1 MMTHPLSP
9 HDQGRAAGRRRWRRA
24 LLGALLLLIVAATG
38 GAAQGPEQ
46 GNRAGIVVDFG
57 DGVVYTSCVDLGA
70 DGQATGEEVLAS
82 AGFDVLIEYS
92 PMGGAVCKIGNQGC
106 NFPGQPC
113 WCECMSSPCV
123 YWSYNH
129 LQNGQWSYSSLG
141 ASSYIVRAGAVEGW
155 AWGAGTVAQGAAPP
169 LYSFDQLCA
178 APTATPTW
186 TAVPTNTPPPTAT
199 WTPWLTNTPL
209 PTATSTW
216 TPIPSS
222 TALAALPSFTPT
234 ATPSGTPSPTPTG
247 TPTATGTATL
257 TPTSSPTTT
266 AVALAA
272 LPDAPLAAAT
282 PTPSDTPPATATPE
296 SVASPEAAA
305 VSQEATPTASAT
317 ATPQAVAAVAPV
329 ARAPSGRYRIDDP
342 ALPPRLDPAAG
353 NAPAWS
359 GDAALVTTT
368 RPDYLALGLCWPA
381 TLLRAR
387 RWGAAFTLARNRRA
401 AITALRARRAGAL
414 PFTVHRSPILGT
426 GEPGSPITD
435 HGWLRARRAGAL
447 PFTVHRSPILG
458 TGEPGSPIT
467 DHGPGGSARWLSG
480 AIYGLTAG
488 IGLLALLHPFIRA
501 AIQPEAGAATAVN
514 TPLMMTVLVALCFLA
529 LLFEV
534 QGQTVSAKVIALL
547 GVLVAINSVLRFVEV
562 SIPGPGGFTP
572 VFFLIMLTGYVF
584 GARLGFL
591 MGALTLLVSALITGG
606 IGPWLPGQMFTAG
619 WMGLL
624 APLAWLLLRLLRGR
638 PGSRRELWLLAV
650 FAGLGGLFFGVVINL
665 WFWPYMV
672 GPADQY
678 WQAGVGLAEAVRR
691 YAVYY
696 VATSLLW
703 DLFAVGGNVLL
714 MLVFG
719 AATLRALRRFRQRFE
734 FEYQPRG
741 GLDTADGI
749 NAAFN
754 STSGGRGGLDTAA
767 AAYSTGG
774 GRGGLDTAAAA
785 YSTSGGGVYS
795 TGGGRGGLDTA
806 AAAYSTSGGG
816 VYSTGGGRG
825 GLDTAAAAY
834 STSGGGAYSTG
845 GGRGGLD
852 TAAAAYSTSGGRGG
866 LDTAAAAY
874 STSGGGAYSTG
885 GGGVYSTGGGRGGL
899 DTAAAAYSTSG
910 GGAYSTSGGRGGLDT
925 AAAAYSTGGGRG
937 GLDTA
942 AAAYSTGGGGGGAAR

>member
-1 MMTHPLSP
+1 MPHSNPYRVDMMMFPLSP

-24 LLGALLLLIVAATG
+24 LVGALLLLIVAATG
-38 GAAQGPEQ
+38 AAAQGPEQ

-70 DGQATGEEVLAS
+70 DGQATGQEVLTS

-92 PMGGAVCKIGNQGC
+92 PMGGAVCKIDNQGC

-129 LQNGQWSYSSLG
+129 LQEGQWLYSNLG

-169 LYSFDQLCA
+169 LYTFDQICA

-199 WTPWLTNTPL
+199 WTPWPTNTPL
-209 PTATSTW
+209 PTATW
-216 TPIPSS
+216 TPLPSP
-222 TALAALPSFTPT
+222 TTLAALPSFTAT
-234 ATPSGTPSPTPTG
+234 ATPSWTPSTTPTGTPTG
-247 TPTATGTATL
+247 TPTATATPSALPTATAAAPAL
-257 TPTSSPTTT
+257 
-266 AVALAA
+266 LAA
-272 LPDAPLAAAT
+272 LPDPTLAAAT

-296 SVASPEAAA
+296 PVDSPQPAAA
-305 VSQEATPTASAT
+305 VPETTPTASPT
-317 ATPQAVAAVAPV
+317 ATPQAVAAAAPV
-329 ARAPSGRYRIDDP
+329 ARAASGRYRSEDP

-353 NAPAWS
+353 NAPSWP

-368 RPDYLALGLCWPA
+368 RPDNLALGLWTA
-381 TLLRAR
+381 LLAVGYGWLR
-387 RWGAAFTLARNRRA
+387 
-401 AITALRARRAGAL
+401 ALRAGALAGWRGRLRALRAGAL
-414 PFTVHRSPILGT
+414 PLTVHRSPIHGT

-435 HGWLRARRAGAL
+435 HRPA
-447 PFTVHRSPILG
+447 
-458 TGEPGSPIT
+458 
-467 DHGPGGSARWLSG
+467 GSARWLSG

-501 AIQPEAGAATAVN
+501 AIQPEQGAATAVN

-534 QGQTVSAKVIALL
+534 QGQTVSAKTIALL

-572 VFFLIMLTGYVF
+572 VFFLIILTGYVF

-624 APLAWLLLRLLRGR
+624 APLAWLPLRLMRGR

-650 FAGLGGLFFGVVINL
+650 LAGLGGLFFGVVINL

-678 WQAGVGLAEAVRR
+678 WQAGAGLAEAVRR

-703 DLFAVGGNVLL
+703 DLFAVAGNVLL
-714 MLVFG
+714 MVVFG
-719 AATLRALRRFRQRFE
+719 AATLRALRRFRQRFD
-734 FEYQPRG
+734 FEYRPWGLDTAAAAYSTSGAAAYSTGGGGGGLDTAAYSTGGGGG

-749 NAAFN
+749 NAAFS
-754 STSGGRGGLDTAA
+754 STGRAAAYPTGGA
-767 AAYSTGG
+767 AAYSTG
-774 GRGGLDTAAAA
+774 RAAA
-785 YSTSGGGVYS
+785 YP
-795 TGGGRGGLDTA
+795 TGGGASR
-806 AAAYSTSGGG
+806 
-816 VYSTGGGRG
+816 
-825 GLDTAAAAY
+825 
-834 STSGGGAYSTG
+834 
-845 GGRGGLD
+845 
-852 TAAAAYSTSGGRGG
+852 
-866 LDTAAAAY
+866 
-874 STSGGGAYSTG
+874 
-885 GGGVYSTGGGRGGL
+885 
-899 DTAAAAYSTSG
+899 
-910 GGAYSTSGGRGGLDT
+910 
-925 AAAAYSTGGGRG
+925 
-937 GLDTA
+937 
-942 AAAYSTGGGGGGAAR
+942 

>member
-1 MMTHPLSP
+1 MPHSNPYGMPHSNPYGVDMMTFPLSP
-9 HDQGRAAGRRRWRRA
+9 HDQGRAAGRRLWRRA
-24 LLGALLLLIVAATG
+24 LLGALLLLVVAATG

-46 GNRAGIVVDFG
+46 GNRAGIVIDFG

-70 DGQATGEEVLAS
+70 DGQATGEEVLAT

-129 LQNGQWSYSSLG
+129 LQNGQWLYSSLG

-169 LYSFDQLCA
+169 LYTFDQLCA

-186 TAVPTNTPPPTAT
+186 TAVPTNTPLPTAT
-199 WTPWLTNTPL
+199 WTPWPTNTPP
-209 PTATSTW
+209 PTATPTW
-216 TPIPSS
+216 TPIPSP
-222 TALAALPSFTPT
+222 TALAALPSVTAT
-234 ATPSGTPSPTPTG
+234 ATPSWTPSPTPTG
-247 TPTATGTATL
+247 TPTGTPTATV
-257 TPTSSPTTT
+257 TPSVLAT
-266 AVALAA
+266 ATAAAPAVLAA
-272 LPDAPLAAAT
+272 LPEPTLAAAI
-282 PTPSDTPPATATPE
+282 PAPSDTPPPTAPPE
-296 SVASPEAAA
+296 PDSSPQPAAAGPEAT
-305 VSQEATPTASAT
+305 STPSAT

-329 ARAPSGRYRIDDP
+329 ARAPSGRYRSEDP
-342 ALPPRLDPAAG
+342 ALPPRLDPAAA
-353 NAPAWS
+353 NAPARS
-359 GDAALVTTT
+359 GDAALLTAA
-368 RPDYLALGLCWPA
+368 RPDYLALGLWTA
-381 TLLRAR
+381 LLAGCYGWLR
-387 RWGAAFTLARNRRA
+387 
-401 AITALRARRAGAL
+401 ALRAGALTGWRERLRVRRAGAL
-414 PFTVHRSPILGT
+414 PLTVDRL
-426 GEPGSPITD
+426 
-435 HGWLRARRAGAL
+435 
-447 PFTVHRSPILG
+447 
-458 TGEPGSPIT
+458 PIT
-467 DHGPGGSARWLSG
+467 DHGPGGSARLLSG

-501 AIQPEAGAATAVN
+501 AIQPEQGAATAVN

-534 QGQTVSAKVIALL
+534 QGQTVSAKTIALL

-572 VFFLIMLTGYVF
+572 VFFLIILTGYVF
-584 GARLGFL
+584 GARFGFL

-624 APLAWLLLRLLRGR
+624 APLAWLVVRLMRGR
-638 PGSRRELWLLAV
+638 PGSRRELWLLTA

-665 WFWPYMV
+665 WFWPYMI

-678 WQAGVGLAEAVRR
+678 WQAGAGLAEAVRR

-719 AATLRALRRFRQRFE
+719 AATLRALRRFRQRFD
-734 FEYQPRG
+734 FEYRPS
-741 GLDTADGI
+741 GLDAS
-749 NAAFN
+749 AYPV
-754 STSGGRGGLDTAA
+754 GGRGGLDT

-774 GRGGLDTAAAA
+774 GRGGLDTAA
-785 YSTSGGGVYS
+785 YS
-795 TGGGRGGLDTA
+795 TGGGRGGLDT
-806 AAAYSTSGGG
+806 
-816 VYSTGGGRG
+816 
-825 GLDTAAAAY
+825 
-834 STSGGGAYSTG
+834 
-845 GGRGGLD
+845 
-852 TAAAAYSTSGGRGG
+852 AAYSTSGGRGG

-874 STSGGGAYSTG
+874 PTGGGAS
-885 GGGVYSTGGGRGGL
+885 R
-899 DTAAAAYSTSG
+899 
-910 GGAYSTSGGRGGLDT
+910 
-925 AAAAYSTGGGRG
+925 
-937 GLDTA
+937 
-942 AAAYSTGGGGGGAAR
+942 